1 MKNIIVIYHQNCM
14 DGSAAAWVAS
24 KKFAKDAE
32 YIAASDRINLPGY
45 IVNHTN
51 ISEAEIYILDFCY
64 PRDVM
69 LDLEKKC
76 KKLIVLDHHESVKS
90 DIESV
95 ENHVYGVEKSGA
107 MLAWE
112 YFFPDTSAPLAVQY
126 VSDSDTWTH
135 LMPDYKYVDA
145 YIYKAGDNVDDIKY
159 FDNIVNELED
169 KTNFENI
176 KSIGKYL
183 HEAHMNVC
191 KNYADKAELVN
202 FAGYEVYAVN
212 AAAECRSE
220 TGHMLAEK
228 TGTFGMCY
236 YYIEGKLKV
245 SLRSVKDFDCSL
257 IAKEYGGGGHK
268 NAASFFVKRD
278 NPILSIINK

>member
-24 KKFAKDAE
+24 QKFGKDAE
-32 YIAASDRINLPGY
+32 YIAASDRVNLPEY
-45 IVNHTN
+45 VTLHTD
-51 ISEAEIYILDFCY
+51 ISDVEVYILDFCF
-64 PRDVM
+64 PRDTM
-69 LDLEKKC
+69 LDLESKC
-76 KKLIVLDHHESVKS
+76 KKLVVLDHHESVKS

-95 ENHVYGVEKSGA
+95 KTHVYGVEKSGC

-112 YFFPDTSAPLAVQY
+112 YFFPESAAPLAIQY

-135 LMPDYKYVDA
+135 TMSDHQYVDA
-145 YIYKAGDNVDDIKY
+145 YIYKPEQNTDNIKY
-159 FDNIVNELED
+159 FDGIVSELND
-169 KTNFENI
+169 KSKFENI

-183 HEAHMNVC
+183 HETHMNMC
-191 KNYADKAELVN
+191 KSYADKAELVN

-212 AAAECRSE
+212 APAECRSQ
-220 TGHMLAEK
+220 TGHILAMK
-228 TGTFGMCY
+228 TGTFSMCY

-245 SLRSVKDFDCSL
+245 SLRSVKDFDCSV

-268 NAASFFVKRD
+268 NAASFFVQRH
-278 NPILSIINK
+278 NPILSIIK